1 MKNLMTPDT
10 GAPENHLSLGED
22 TGSRSECPGQL
33 REFCSV
39 ELNMVGGGD
48 FFFFFSPKMRKLRQR
63 AESGLDQDPQGV
75 SHGTSHQESRHGK
88 GIVFPLTAKDGYS

>member
-48 FFFFFSPKMRKLRQR
+48 FFFFFPEDEKVEAKSRKWTG
-63 AESGLDQDPQGV
+63 SGSAG
-75 SHGTSHQESRHGK
+75 S
-88 GIVFPLTAKDGYS
+88 

>member
-1 MKNLMTPDT
+1 MTPDT
-10 GAPENHLSLGED
+10 GNPENHLYLGED
-22 TGSRSECPGQL
+22 VGSRAGCGGQL

-39 ELNMVGGGD
+39 ELKMVGGGD
-48 FFFFFSPKMRKLRQR
+48 FFFSQMRKLRQR

-75 SHGTSHQESRHGK
+75 SHGTSHQESCHGK